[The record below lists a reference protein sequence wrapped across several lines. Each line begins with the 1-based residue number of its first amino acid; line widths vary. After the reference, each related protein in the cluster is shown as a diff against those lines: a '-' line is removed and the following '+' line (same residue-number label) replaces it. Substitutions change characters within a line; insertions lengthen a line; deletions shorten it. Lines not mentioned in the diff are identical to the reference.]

1 MWEGVTWWHLFNND
15 RNKLHDTGNYPCRTS
30 LVTEMQMIQSVTRVG
45 FSFLEWNFCLMLTN
59 GFMQVSAFF
68 RRRAPLPYL
77 HALHVQGKWE
87 ASKKSISNLNGNVMS
102 PWWQWISLLINWS
115 CQGQIGKQTYPLAS
129 CSTSSL
135 CSLLWKGAGGSLRR
149 VTMVCVCVFAHE
161 MSRSKGDAASTASSV
176 FSWGRLPEK
185 KYKVIPCKHIYTNV
199 NT

>member
-1 MWEGVTWWHLFNND
+1 M
-15 RNKLHDTGNYPCRTS
+15 
-30 LVTEMQMIQSVTRVG
+30 
-45 FSFLEWNFCLMLTN
+45 
-59 GFMQVSAFF
+59 
-68 RRRAPLPYL
+68 
-77 HALHVQGKWE
+77 GKKDE

-199 NT
+199 NTQTLTIAYPTVTAQPSSLHRQLGPARFLSEAMERAGGGVGGWQGLWDSNKEQIRKERGNRRRCQRTEGWSQMCCLVSP